1 MTDLFREVDEEL
13 RRERLQRLWDAYGVY
28 ILSVALVVV
37 LAVAGWRGWEYWEA
51 KRAAESGD
59 RYVAALDLAHQG
71 KHREAAQA
79 LEALAREGTRG
90 YAALARFRA
99 AGELAE
105 AGDKAAAASAFE
117 ALADDTK
124 LNAAL
129 RDLARIRAAYLLL
142 DSASYDEI
150 RRRVESLTS
159 GGPWRFMAKEALGL
173 AAWRAADTATAERW
187 FNELM
192 GDPEAPADIRGR
204 AELLLTLLAS
214 RGAAPAA
221 TPGPAANNATQ

>member
-13 RRERLQRLWDAYGVY
+13 RRERLQRLWEAYGVY
-28 ILSVALVVV
+28 ILSAALAIV
-37 LAVAGWRGWEYWEA
+37 LAVAGWRAWEYWEA

-99 AGELAE
+99 A
-105 AGDKAAAASAFE
+105 
-117 ALADDTK
+117 
-124 LNAAL
+124 
-129 RDLARIRAAYLLL
+129 YLLL
-142 DSASYDEI
+142 DSAGYDEI
-150 RRRVESLTS
+150 RRRVESLAS

-173 AAWRAADTATAERW
+173 AAWRAADTAAAERW

-221 TPGPAANNATQ
+221 APGPAANNATQ